1 MVFMRSKL
9 PKITGFCG
17 NPLTRLRAAPGAAN
31 AWLRVERGIPGPR
44 ARLLGHPRARIAV
57 VSRRC
62 GPSANRTQPN
72 IVIASHTKNA
82 AFAATSAA
90 PNSLWFRRVATAA
103 TRYTPTG
110 NNPHTK
116 KRGVQREVR
125 RSRPD
130 KGRGHQQR
138 YWTSAGQSERGRQH
152 AQRHRRP
159 EEQDR
164 LPEIHQIKP
173 ALLAAQA
180 LEERELILVET

>member
-1 MVFMRSKL
+1 MVFMRKSAPAGDGVYAFKT
-9 PKITGFCG
+9 PKNHRILWKS
-17 NPLTRLRAAPGAAN
+17 PDEAQSSPGAAN

-57 VSRRC
+57 ASRRC

-116 KRGVQREVR
+116 KRGVNARYAEVGPTR
-125 RSRPD
+125 AAATTSGI
-130 KGRGHQQR
+130 GRLR
-138 YWTSAGQSERGRQH
+138 ASPNEAASTLSATAGQKSKTGQ
-152 AQRHRRP
+152 
-159 EEQDR
+159 
-164 LPEIHQIKP
+164 KS
-173 ALLAAQA
+173 
-180 LEERELILVET
+180 TKSTS

>member
-9 PKITGFCG
+9 ARITEFCG

-57 VSRRC
+57 ASRRC

-116 KRGVQREVR
+116 KRGVNARYAEVGPTR
-125 RSRPD
+125 AAATTSGI
-130 KGRGHQQR
+130 GRLR
-138 YWTSAGQSERGRQH
+138 ASPNEAASTLSATAGQKSKTGCQ
-152 AQRHRRP
+152 
-159 EEQDR
+159 
-164 LPEIHQIKP
+164 KS
-173 ALLAAQA
+173 
-180 LEERELILVET
+180 TKSTS

>member
-9 PKITGFCG
+9 PRITGFCG

-57 VSRRC
+57 ASRRC

-90 PNSLWFRRVATAA
+90 PNSLWFRRIATAA

-116 KRGVQREVR
+116 KRGVNARYAEVGPTR
-125 RSRPD
+125 AAATTSGI
-130 KGRGHQQR
+130 GRLR
-138 YWTSAGQSERGRQH
+138 ASPNEAASTLSATAGQKSKTGCQ
-152 AQRHRRP
+152 
-159 EEQDR
+159 
-164 LPEIHQIKP
+164 KS
-173 ALLAAQA
+173 
-180 LEERELILVET
+180 TKSTS

>member
-1 MVFMRSKL
+1 MVFMRKSAPAGDGVYAFKT
-9 PKITGFCG
+9 PKNHRILWKSPDEAQSG
-17 NPLTRLRAAPGAAN
+17 PGAAN

-57 VSRRC
+57 ASRRC

-72 IVIASHTKNA
+72 IVIASHPKNA

-116 KRGVQREVR
+116 KRGVNARYAEVGPTR
-125 RSRPD
+125 AAATSSGI
-130 KGRGHQQR
+130 GRLR
-138 YWTSAGQSERGRQH
+138 ASPNEAASTLSATAGQKSKTGCQ
-152 AQRHRRP
+152 
-159 EEQDR
+159 
-164 LPEIHQIKP
+164 KS
-173 ALLAAQA
+173 
-180 LEERELILVET
+180 TKSTS